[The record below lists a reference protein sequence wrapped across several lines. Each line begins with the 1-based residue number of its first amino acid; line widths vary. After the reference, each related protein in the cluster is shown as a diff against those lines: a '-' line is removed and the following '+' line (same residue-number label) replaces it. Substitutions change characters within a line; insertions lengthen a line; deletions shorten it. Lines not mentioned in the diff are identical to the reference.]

1 VAETAPTVTEKD
13 NSAVTLKTRAT
24 TTRGRKSGHGYQAG
38 LDQSEANETT
48 TGDSA
53 KARANLHPDKASFRI
68 PITRED
74 HVQMVLRLVEAGSIE
89 MEAERIIATRISSY
103 NKALKEFK
111 KNEKLSQVVKTVKTS
126 SNINKQN
133 HAN

>member
-1 VAETAPTVTEKD
+1 
-13 NSAVTLKTRAT
+13 
-24 TTRGRKSGHGYQAG
+24 
-38 LDQSEANETT
+38 
-48 TGDSA
+48 
-53 KARANLHPDKASFRI
+53 
-68 PITRED
+68 
-74 HVQMVLRLVEAGSIE
+74 MVRRLVEAGSIE

-111 KNEKLSQVVKTVKTS
+111 KSEKLLQAVKTVKTI